1 MRRSS
6 RFLLSAALP
15 LTLTLAA
22 PAEAQVVS
30 AVEEDLRQQLQEM
43 QVRNAES
50 QARIEALE
58 QRLEALEAAAGL
70 GTQDADLLSDEDQAA
85 LRGRGDPRSL
95 EPRRYG
101 DTVALQT
108 EAPPGAAAA
117 DPVDEPIRKTP
128 APSEAVETVAEVE
141 QGIFG
146 DRLSFEAGVT
156 YSHFDDAQINLSGFL
171 ALDAIFLGRISL
183 DEITADVITSEF
195 VARFLTDRLQFDV
208 SVPYLFRHSNFQ
220 SAGAG
225 GSASGTAEVD
235 VTESGI
241 GDISVGASYRL
252 LRETFRRP
260 DIVLNARVKAPTGQH
275 PFGVELV
282 EIPGTAGNLK
292 VPERLS
298 TGSGVWGASAGIS
311 VLKTLDPMVVF
322 GSLTYFYN
330 FSEHFRDIDE
340 ALGDQPGKTKIGDA
354 IQYGAGVAFALN
366 ERSSLSL
373 SFTQRFGERARIQR
387 DGGRSQFIIGSQSN
401 VGIFNVGATFSLSEK
416 IALLTNL
423 GVGMTS
429 DAPDMV
435 LSVRVPFRF

>member
-1 MRRSS
+1 
-6 RFLLSAALP
+6 
-15 LTLTLAA
+15 
-22 PAEAQVVS
+22 
-30 AVEEDLRQQLQEM
+30 M
-43 QVRNAES
+43 QVRNADS

-58 QRLEALEAAAGL
+58 ERLGALEAATGL
-70 GTQDADLLSDEDQAA
+70 ATQDADLLSDEDQAT

-95 EPRRYG
+95 QPRRYG

-108 EAPPGAAAA
+108 EGPAGAADAVA
-117 DPVDEPIRKTP
+117 VEEPDRKTP
-128 APSEAVETVAEVE
+128 APSEAVETVTEVE

-183 DEITADVITSEF
+183 DEITADVITTEF
-195 VARFLTDRLQFDV
+195 VTRYGLTDRLQFDV

-235 VTESGI
+235 VTGSGL

-260 DIVLNARVKAPTGQH
+260 DVVLNARVKAPTGEH

-330 FSEHFRDIDE
+330 FSQHFRDIDE
-340 ALGDQPGKTKIGDA
+340 ALGNQPGSTKIGDA

-373 SFTQRFGERARIQR
+373 SFTQRFGERTTIRR
-387 DGGRSQFIIGSQSN
+387 DGGSSQVIVGSQSN
-401 VGIFNVGATFSLSEK
+401 VGLFNVGATFSLSDK

>member
-1 MRRSS
+1 MG
-6 RFLLSAALP
+6 
-15 LTLTLAA
+15 
-22 PAEAQVVS
+22 
-30 AVEEDLRQQLQEM
+30 EDLRQQLQEM

-58 QRLEALEAAAGL
+58 DRLEALEAAAGL

-101 DTVALQT
+101 DTVALQM
-108 EAPPGAAAA
+108 EVPPDAGTA
-117 DPVDEPIRKTP
+117 DPVEEPTRKTP

-195 VARFLTDRLQFDV
+195 VARYGLTDRLQFDV